1 MANFGTSI
9 EDMYNI
15 YFVYLFQLITL
26 LKMLSCHINRASVYL
41 VAKLYLLHSYNTINA
56 LSIWAL
62 IYYGLNAPF
71 SRATKMVH
79 LVTYPGFYGLLK
91 YNFALYFWMLCF
103 HYRHW
108 GVGAYCDN
116 ASIPCVIMWIQV
128 SSSWSGKES
137 MVAGHL
143 PYFST
148 RTK

>member
-9 EDMYNI
+9 EDMYKI
-15 YFVYLFQLITL
+15 YFVYLFQLITFL
-26 LKMLSCHINRASVYL
+26 EMLSCHINRASVYL

-103 HYRHW
+103 HYRHR

-116 ASIPCVIMWIQV
+116 AFIPCWY
-128 SSSWSGKES
+128 SLKEHSKTKSGVKRS
-137 MVAGHL
+137 AQ
-143 PYFST
+143 
-148 RTK
+148 KD